1 MDRFLLCDMPEEK
14 IRDLIYEAIQGGGL
28 KTFLET
34 CCPGSLSTPYVRR
47 MIDEIVH
54 AFPHRMTEP
63 EMAKRLGISQ
73 RWLQKTCRQAF
84 GKTWNA
90 PAPTHFTPATKT
102 GGNSTISADIDLAG
116 NIHTIW
122 AARTPS
128 GLFYSRWDAATQT
141 WSDTVR
147 ISKSVRYRITYSQ
160 LTTDRKN
167 RLHACWMDGE
177 VQSRSYSEVMYARS
191 LDGGRTWSAPLRLSK
206 DDNMHSAFPMPDF
219 SGATSDT
226 LGIAWRDSVSSNNW

>member
-1 MDRFLLCDMPEEK
+1 MKRANCLIINLLFAFSASAQHGIDP
-14 IRDLIYEAIQGGGL
+14 RW
-28 KTFLET
+28 
-34 CCPGSLSTPYVRR
+34 STPTPVAKSNPNASATGAVANNMVVTNNGTVIIFYKENNANYYVGSS
-47 MIDEIVH
+47 DN
-54 AFPHRMTEP
+54 
-63 EMAKRLGISQ
+63 
-73 RWLQKTCRQAF
+73 

-90 PAPTHFTPATKT
+90 PAPTLFTPATKT
-102 GGNSTISADIDLAG
+102 GANSTISADLDLAG

-122 AARTPS
+122 SARTPS

-141 WSDTVR
+141 WSDTLR

-177 VQSRSYSEVMYARS
+177 VQSRSYSEVMYSRS

-206 DDNMHSAFPMPDF
+206 DDNMHSAFPMPAF
-219 SGATSDT
+219 PARRATRSALPGAT
-226 LGIAWRDSVSSNNW
+226 A